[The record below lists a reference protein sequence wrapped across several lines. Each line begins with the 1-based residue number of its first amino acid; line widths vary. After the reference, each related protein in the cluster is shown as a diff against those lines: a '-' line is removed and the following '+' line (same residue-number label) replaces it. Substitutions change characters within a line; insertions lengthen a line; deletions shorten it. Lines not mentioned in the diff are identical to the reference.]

1 MKKKFS
7 VIFILLSFLMIM
19 TFFSK
24 PINTFALS
32 KTETSNFELVEKSKS
47 AYLMDSKTKTK
58 IYSKNEDKRLPIA
71 SMCKIMTLLLT
82 FEAIDNGFMN
92 YDDVICVSEN
102 ASSMGGSQVFL
113 ETNGNYSIKDLIKSV
128 TVASANDAS
137 VALAEHI
144 SGSERAFV
152 DKMNDK
158 AEELGMNNTLFANCT
173 GLPKPTQYSSAKDV
187 ATMFNELINHEK
199 YYEFSTIWM
208 DEISH
213 PEGRVTSISNTNKLI
228 KFYNGCDAGK
238 TGYTSE
244 AGHCV
249 TASAMRDGMRLIS
262 VIISA
267 PDGKTRFK
275 EASDMFNYGFSNYE
289 NKIIVDENKELND
302 TVSVIGGKSQTVNV
316 KPKNS
321 LYLFNKKGE
330 KVAVEITFEKNK
342 NVKAP
347 VNEGDVLGKIIVYGN
362 DGIEI
367 NQVDVVASSSVER
380 ASYYDSINKAIN
392 NWSVL

>member
-82 FEAIDNGFMN
+82 FEAIDNGFMD

-187 ATMFNELINHEK
+187 ATMFNELISHEK

-347 VNEGDVLGKIIVYGN
+347 INEGDVLGKIIVYGN

-392 NWSVL
+392 NWSIL